1 MNNITLIDENG
12 KIVSG
17 ITSFEQ
23 AHRMAKNSGKD
34 LILVNAK
41 SNTYR
46 IADAG
51 KLKYEQK
58 QKEKQQRAQRR
69 THKVK
74 EIQISPNIEPHD
86 LSTKISHIVEFLKKG
101 FKTKI
106 TMVLRGRQQAFR
118 DIAFEKLKNVVN
130 QLVETNL
137 ATIDGQI
144 KQEKDIFVY
153 LLPKN

>member
-1 MNNITLIDENG
+1 MNDITLIDESG
-12 KIVSG
+12 KL
-17 ITSFEQ
+17 ITEITTFEQ
-23 AHRMAKNSGKD
+23 ARRMAQNSGKD

-58 QKEKQQRAQRR
+58 QKERQQRAQRR
-69 THKVK
+69 THKIK
-74 EIQISPNIEPHD
+74 EIQISPNIEMHD
-86 LSTKISHIVEFLKKG
+86 LNTKISHVTDFLKKG

-118 DIAFEKLKNVVN
+118 DVAFEKLQNLVN
-130 QLVETNL
+130 DIVNTNL
-137 ATIDGQI
+137 ATVDGQI